1 MSETSQFLA
10 MPNAPVDAADILILP
25 IPLER
30 TVSFKPGTA
39 DAPKAILETTDQL
52 EFYEEDAG
60 WSPFKHMKLSVL
72 PEFADD
78 PSLTDAELHAMLA
91 EHVASL
97 PANNLFIGVGGEH
110 SLTPSLVEARM
121 PEPGTVLFLDAHGDM
136 RSSYEGSKYSHA
148 CPVNRLLAQGHKIV
162 MAGIRSVY
170 ESEVELVE
178 KEPRITLFLD
188 WDLRGKGQWESF
200 LQKVNSLEGPVYL
213 SIDMDVFNPAVVPGV
228 GTPQPG
234 GFFWYQMIEVLES
247 LFSRKK
253 IDLRGVDVVEL
264 VPEASRVSEMTA
276 AKLLL
281 KIISFWGSANGFD
294 QKPQTGSQMQ
304 IEYE

>member
-1 MSETSQFLA
+1 MSDPLQFLA
-10 MPNAPVDAADILILP
+10 MPNAALDEADVLLLP

-39 DAPKAILETTDQL
+39 EAPRAIVKTTDQL

-60 WSPFKHMKLSVL
+60 WSPFKHMKISVL

-78 PSLTDAELHAMLA
+78 RNESDAELHARLA
-91 EHVASL
+91 RHVAAL
-97 PANNLFIGVGGEH
+97 PAANLFIGVGGEH

-136 RSSYEGSKYSHA
+136 RTSYEGSRYSHA
-148 CPVNRLLAQGHKIV
+148 CPVTRLLAQGHKIV

-178 KEPRITLFLD
+178 KESRITLFLD

-234 GFFWYQMIEVLES
+234 GFFWYQVIEVLEA

-264 VPEASRVSEMTA
+264 VPEPSRVSEMTA

-281 KIISFWGSANGFD
+281 KIISFWGTANGYNRR
-294 QKPQTGSQMQ
+294 PQNGSQMQ
-304 IEYE
+304 IDYE

>member
-1 MSETSQFLA
+1 MPEISRFLS
-10 MPNAPVDAADILILP
+10 MPNAPVHEADILLLP

-39 DAPKAILETTDQL
+39 GAPKAILETSEQL

-72 PEFADD
+72 PDFTDNK
-78 PSLTDAELHAMLA
+78 SLSDSDLHSKLT
-91 EHVASL
+91 EQVAAL
-97 PANNLFIGVGGEH
+97 PEDNLFIGLGGEH
-110 SLTPSLVEARM
+110 SLTPSLVATRM
-121 PEPGTVLFLDAHGDM
+121 PEPGTVLFLDAHADL
-136 RSSYEGSKYSHA
+136 RNSYEGSKFSHA
-148 CPVNRLLAQGHKIV
+148 CPVTHLLKQGHKVV
-162 MAGIRSVY
+162 MAGIRSIY
-170 ESEVELVE
+170 EGEVDAIE
-178 KEPRITLFLD
+178 KNPNITLFLD

-213 SIDMDVFNPAVVPGV
+213 SIDMDVFNPAAVPGV

-234 GFFWYQMIEVLES
+234 GFFWYQMIELLES
-247 LFSRKK
+247 LFSRKE
-253 IDLRGVDVVEL
+253 IDLRGVDMVEI

-281 KIISFWGSANGFD
+281 KIISFWGCAKGFNL
-294 QKPQTGSQMQ
+294 KPEVGSQTLTD
-304 IEYE
+304 YE

>member
-10 MPNAPVDAADILILP
+10 MPNAPVDESDILILP

-39 DAPKAILETTDQL
+39 DAPKAILETTEHL

-60 WSPFKHMKLSVL
+60 WSPFKHMKISVL

-78 PSLTDAELHAMLA
+78 ASLTDGELHARLT

-97 PANNLFIGVGGEH
+97 PSGNLFIGIGGEH

-148 CPVNRLLAQGHKIV
+148 CPVTRLLAQGHKIV

-170 ESEVELVE
+170 ESEVDLVE
-178 KEPRITLFLD
+178 REPRITLFLD
-188 WDLRGKGQWESF
+188 WDLRGKGQWDSF

-276 AKLLL
+276 AKLLQ

-294 QKPQTGSQMQ
+294 QKPQNGSQTL

>member
-1 MSETSQFLA
+1 MSDALQFLA
-10 MPNAPVDAADILILP
+10 MPNAPLDEADILLLP

-39 DAPKAILETTDQL
+39 DAPRAILETTDQL

-60 WSPFKHMKLSVL
+60 WSPFKHLKISVL

-78 PSLTDAELHAMLA
+78 KTETDAELHARLA
-91 EHVASL
+91 EYVASL
-97 PANNLFIGVGGEH
+97 PADILFIGVGGEH
-110 SLTPSLVEARM
+110 SLTPALAEARM
-121 PEPGTVLFLDAHGDM
+121 PEPGTVLFLDAHADM
-136 RSSYEGSKYSHA
+136 RASYEGSKYSHA
-148 CPVNRLLAQGHKIV
+148 CPVTRLLAQGHKIV

-170 ESEVELVE
+170 ESEVKLVE
-178 KEPRITLFLD
+178 KESRITLFLD

-200 LQKVNSLEGPVYL
+200 LQKVSSLEGPVYL

-234 GFFWYQMIEVLES
+234 GFFWYQAIEVLEA

-264 VPEASRVSEMTA
+264 VPEPSRVSEMTA

-281 KIISFWGSANGFD
+281 KIISFWGSANGFHS
-294 QKPQTGSQMQ
+294 QPQTGSQMQ
-304 IEYE
+304 IDYE

>member
-1 MSETSQFLA
+1 MSDTSQFLA
-10 MPNAPVDAADILILP
+10 MPDASINEADILLLP

-39 DAPKAILETTDQL
+39 EAPRAILETTEQL

-72 PEFADD
+72 PDFADD
-78 PSLTDAELHAMLA
+78 SSLSDAEFHAKLA
-91 EHVASL
+91 EYVATL
-97 PANNLFIGVGGEH
+97 PKDTLFIGLGGEH

-121 PEPGTVLFLDAHGDM
+121 PEPGTVIFLDAHADM

-148 CPVNRLLAQGHKIV
+148 CPVTRLLQQGHKVV
-162 MAGIRSVY
+162 MAGIRSIY
-170 ESEVELVE
+170 ESEVEVIE
-178 KEPRITLFLD
+178 KNPNVSLFLD

-200 LQKVNSLEGPVYL
+200 LQKVNSLGGPVYL
-213 SIDMDVFNPAVVPGV
+213 SIDMDVFNPATVPGV

-247 LFSRKK
+247 LFSRKE
-253 IDLRGVDVVEL
+253 IDLRGVDMVEI
-264 VPEASRVSEMTA
+264 VPEPSRVSEMTA

-281 KIISFWGSANGFD
+281 KVISFWGCAKGFNL
-294 QKPQTGSQMQ
+294 KPEVGSQTLM
-304 IEYE
+304 EYE

>member
-1 MSETSQFLA
+1 MSKPLHFLA
-10 MPNAPVDAADILILP
+10 MPNAPVDEADILLLP

-39 DAPKAILETTDQL
+39 EAPRAIIETTEQL

-60 WSPFKHMKLSVL
+60 WSPFKHMKISVL

-78 PSLTDAELHAMLA
+78 RSETDAELHARLA
-91 EHVASL
+91 AEVAAL
-97 PANNLFIGVGGEH
+97 PADNLFIGVGGEH

-121 PEPGTVLFLDAHGDM
+121 PQPGTVLFLDAHGDM
-136 RSSYEGSKYSHA
+136 RTSYEGSRFSHA
-148 CPVNRLLAQGHKIV
+148 CPVTRLLAQGHKIV
-162 MAGIRSVY
+162 LAGIRSVF
-170 ESEVELVE
+170 EGEVELVAR
-178 KEPRITLFLD
+178 EPRITLFLD

-234 GFFWYQMIEVLES
+234 GFFWYQMIEVLEA
-247 LFSRKK
+247 LFSRKS
-253 IDLRGVDVVEL
+253 IDLRGVDVVEM
-264 VPEASRVSEMTA
+264 VPEASRVSEMAA

-281 KIISFWGSANGFD
+281 KIISFWGSANGYD
-294 QKPQTGSQMQ
+294 HKPQTGSQTQ
-304 IEYE
+304 ITYE

>member
-1 MSETSQFLA
+1 MSDTAQFLN
-10 MPNAPVDAADILILP
+10 MPNAPIDEADVLVLP

-30 TVSFKPGTA
+30 TVSFKPGTS
-39 DAPKAILETTDQL
+39 DAPRAILETTEQL

-60 WSPFKHMKLSVL
+60 WSPFKHMKICVL
-72 PEFADD
+72 PDFEDDRSQSDADVHTR
-78 PSLTDAELHAMLA
+78 LTQQT
-91 EHVASL
+91 ASL
-97 PANNLFIGVGGEH
+97 PADNLFIGIGGEH
-110 SLTPSLVEARM
+110 SLTPSLVAARM

-136 RSSYEGSKYSHA
+136 RTSYEGSKYNHA
-148 CPVNRLLAQGHKIV
+148 CPVTRLLQQGHKIL

-170 ESEVELVE
+170 ESEVKLVE

-200 LQKVNSLEGPVYL
+200 LQKVSSLEGPVYL

-234 GFFWYQMIEVLES
+234 GFFWYQMIEVLEA
-247 LFSRKK
+247 LFSRKQ

-264 VPEASRVSEMTA
+264 VPESSRVSEMTA
-276 AKLLL
+276 AKLLQ

-294 QKPQTGSQMQ
+294 QKPQNGSQMQ
-304 IEYE
+304 VEYE